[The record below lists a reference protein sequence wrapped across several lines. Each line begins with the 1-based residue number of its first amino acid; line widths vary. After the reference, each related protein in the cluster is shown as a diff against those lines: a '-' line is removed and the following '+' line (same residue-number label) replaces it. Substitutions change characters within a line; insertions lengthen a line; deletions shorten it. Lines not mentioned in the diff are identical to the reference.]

1 MPAKNEGPREMDA
14 GTSEAVRSLG
24 DEPSEDST
32 ETGPTQANL
41 LTEAMRFWA
50 PIVPRLDGLFEFAD
64 DGDLMDTKRSDMA
77 VILPVE
83 DFDGVIIDL
92 VSWLWRDP
100 SQWWLRRGDAIV
112 LGEHALKRAEWCGY
126 PVVLYETPSD
136 WLDSRDIAAVS
147 ILNWSC
153 DPRWVLRH
161 AGKVICTSGRLEERL
176 RRRILECSEPTFEIT
191 VKAA

>member
-1 MPAKNEGPREMDA
+1 MDA

-32 ETGPTQANL
+32 ETGPTQADL

-50 PIVPRLDGLFEFAD
+50 PIVPRSGDLFEFAD
-64 DGDLMDTKRSDMA
+64 DGDLMDTKRLDMA

-83 DFDGVIIDL
+83 DWSGVFIDL
-92 VSWLWRDP
+92 VSWLWREP
-100 SQWWLRRGDAIV
+100 SHWWLRRGDAIV
-112 LGEHALKRAEWCGY
+112 LGERALKRAEWFGD
-126 PVVLYETPSD
+126 PVVLYETPGG
-136 WLDSRDIAAVS
+136 WLDSRDFAAVC

-161 AGKVICTSGRLEERL
+161 ASKVICASDRL
-176 RRRILECSEPTFEIT
+176 RQRLRQRILECSEPSFSIS
-191 VKAA
+191 VRAA